1 MVERSQYI
9 FVAVMAVVAIGV
21 LFVGELEISLPPW
34 VVPIEA
40 EVAFVNVGVRFTVAP
55 YNGLVVE
62 AIIEEVAANSTLTV
76 VEAVFAELS

>member
-1 MVERSQYI
+1 
-9 FVAVMAVVAIGV
+9 MAVVAIGV

-34 VVPIEA
+34 VVPTEA
-40 EVAFVNVGVRFTVAP
+40 EVAFANVGVRFTVAP